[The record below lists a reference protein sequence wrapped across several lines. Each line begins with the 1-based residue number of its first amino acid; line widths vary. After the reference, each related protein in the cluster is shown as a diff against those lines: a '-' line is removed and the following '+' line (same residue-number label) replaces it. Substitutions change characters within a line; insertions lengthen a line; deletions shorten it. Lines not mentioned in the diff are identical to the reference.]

1 MSEDYLEHHGVK
13 GMKWGV
19 RKERSGGS
27 ASNRMINKP
36 VKKTTISGRAAG
48 SVTNALNA
56 YNKVQVKRLKNK
68 QTQLAEK
75 QKLKDMEA
83 DAARKEQSSPAKKTS
98 SAKTDPKTLTD
109 AQLNDHISRLE
120 REKKYRD
127 LTATN
132 ADKVRERAKKVAGDI
147 MADAA
152 KKALTKYLSDAIYAG
167 VTGGLQLP
175 ATKTKDGKDVPY
187 EPSPLRKEK
196 KAGGIADG
204 VNSVLNNAQKISSE
218 TKAQRKA
225 DKAAK
230 RERRAA
236 SRAKAFNAAAD
247 AMKNARARKAARH
260 KPSSGRPEPIVV
272 PGTFKATQRRPDR
285 IPTSRLDSARK
296 KKVGKDLVLRER

>member
-1 MSEDYLEHHGVK
+1 MSENYLEHHGVK

-36 VKKTTISGRAAG
+36 VKKTTISGKAAG
-48 SVTNALNA
+48 GVTNALNA

-68 QTQLAEK
+68 QAQLIEK

-83 DAARKEQSSPAKKTS
+83 EAARKEQSSPAKKTS
-98 SAKTDPKTLTD
+98 SAKIDPKTLTD

-120 REKKYRD
+120 REKKYQD
-127 LTATN
+127 LTATG

-147 MADAA
+147 IADAA
-152 KKALTKYLSDAIYAG
+152 KKALTKYLSDAIYSG

-187 EPSPLRKEK
+187 EPSPLRKDK
-196 KAGGIADG
+196 KASGLADG

-230 RERRAA
+230 RERRAE
-236 SRAKAFNAAAD
+236 SRAKAFSAAAS
-247 AMKNARARKAARH
+247 AMKNARARKAARR
-260 KPSSGRPEPIVV
+260 KSSSGRPEPIVV

-285 IPTSRLDSARK
+285 IPTPRLEIESK
-296 KKVGKDLVLRER
+296 KKVSSGR

>member
-1 MSEDYLEHHGVK
+1 MSEDYLEHYGVK

-19 RKERSGGS
+19 RKERSAGS
-27 ASNRMINKP
+27 TSNRMINKP
-36 VKKTTISGRAAG
+36 VKKATISGKAAG
-48 SVTNALNA
+48 GVTNALNA

-68 QTQLAEK
+68 QAQLIEK

-83 DAARKEQSSPAKKTS
+83 EAARKEQSSPAKKTS
-98 SAKTDPKTLTD
+98 SAKIDPKTLTD

-120 REKKYRD
+120 REKKYQD
-127 LTATN
+127 LTATG
-132 ADKVRERAKKVAGDI
+132 ADKARERAKKVAGDI
-147 MADAA
+147 IADAA
-152 KKALTKYLSDAIYAG
+152 KKALTKYLSDAIYSG

-187 EPSPLRKEK
+187 EPSPLRKDK
-196 KAGGIADG
+196 KSGGLADG

-230 RERRAA
+230 RERRAE
-236 SRAKAFNAAAD
+236 SRAKAFNAAAS

-285 IPTSRLDSARK
+285 IPTPRLEIESK
-296 KKVGKDLVLRER
+296 KKGLSGR

>member
-27 ASNRMINKP
+27 ASNRMLNKP
-36 VKKTTISGRAAG
+36 VKKTTISGKAAG
-48 SVTNALNA
+48 GVTNALNA

-68 QTQLAEK
+68 QAQLIEK

-83 DAARKEQSSPAKKTS
+83 EAARKEQSSPAKKTS
-98 SAKTDPKTLTD
+98 SAKIDPKTLTD

-120 REKKYRD
+120 REKKYQD
-127 LTATN
+127 LTATG

-147 MADAA
+147 IADAA
-152 KKALTKYLSDAIYAG
+152 KKALTKYLSDAIYSG

-187 EPSPLRKEK
+187 EPSPLRKDK
-196 KAGGIADG
+196 KAGGGLADG

-225 DKAAK
+225 DKAAN

-236 SRAKAFNAAAD
+236 GRAKAFKAAAD
-247 AMKNARARKAARH
+247 AMKNARARKAARR
-260 KPSSGRPEPIVV
+260 KSSSGRPEPIVV

-285 IPTSRLDSARK
+285 IPTPRLEIESK
-296 KKVGKDLVLRER
+296 KKVSSGR